1 MKLKTSTR
9 GDVIIILL
17 VDKMTY
23 YILALLTVLKTRVNF
38 DQRTYYLLV
47 FQASQIRHKR
57 QLKFLHQRS

>member
-1 MKLKTSTR
+1 
-9 GDVIIILL
+9 
-17 VDKMTY
+17 MTY

-38 DQRTYYLLV
+38 DQRTYLLV